1 MHRRFGGKYVTCSLD
16 PDAVEITHII
26 EIADSCGSI
35 IMSTCNA
42 HIYKGQ
48 LKLARALA
56 AAGHDMTV
64 AALRNPYDLAQ
75 LPRSVHRVA
84 AWDYTA
90 DSLAALAE
98 VFSGGICGGV
108 MPVRL

>member
-1 MHRRFGGKYVTCSLD
+1 
-16 PDAVEITHII
+16 
-26 EIADSCGSI
+26 
-35 IMSTCNA
+35 MSTCNA
-42 HIYKGQ
+42 HIYEGQ

-75 LPRSVHRVA
+75 LPRSVHPCRGMGLQQR
-84 AWDYTA
+84 T
-90 DSLAALAE
+90 SLAALAE